1 MYIISIIVYN
11 KAIMQY
17 SLNFSLPYLFLRNYI
32 LQDKNQVLMSRGNK
46 TLLLFFDIIYDL
58 STARVTL
65 P

>member
-1 MYIISIIVYN
+1 
-11 KAIMQY
+11 MQY
-17 SLNFSLPYLFLRNYI
+17 SLNFSLPYLFLRNYV

-46 TLLLFFDIIYDL
+46 TLLLFFDITSYDL